1 MSLTLNEFITR
12 LQALIV
18 EAGSTPA
25 SPPVA
30 PPVGP
35 VNPPSVPSGPPAPTL
50 PIGFSKGTQYHGDF
64 RFKGAY
70 PEQALCNA
78 QKNFNWLMDYY
89 GSSWAYA
96 YMYRSA
102 VLSNYFIWE
111 WEAQY
116 GERNTALFIINIW
129 GGAGRLTGVFIP
141 NASSVSIVGQVFKN
155 IFPSP
160 GMTIVLPFYDNLLYS

>member
-35 VNPPSVPSGPPAPTL
+35 VNPPSVPSLPPAP
-50 PIGFSKGTQYHGDF
+50 PGFVKGPHIYQDF
-64 RFKGAY
+64 NFLGFFVDK
-70 PEQALCNA
+70 ALCNA
-78 QKNFNWLMDYY
+78 QKNFNWLMNNY
-89 GSSWAYA
+89 GSSYA
-96 YMYRSA
+96 YIYMVKSA

-111 WEAQY
+111 WEAQR
-116 GERNTALFIINIW
+116 GERATANYIINLFM
-129 GGAGRLTGVFIP
+129 GAGKPPAPLVIYSGGYVSGSTLVYHGVT
-141 NASSVSIVGQVFKN
+141 VS
-155 IFPSP
+155 
-160 GMTIVLPFYDNLLYS
+160 LPFQDNLLYS